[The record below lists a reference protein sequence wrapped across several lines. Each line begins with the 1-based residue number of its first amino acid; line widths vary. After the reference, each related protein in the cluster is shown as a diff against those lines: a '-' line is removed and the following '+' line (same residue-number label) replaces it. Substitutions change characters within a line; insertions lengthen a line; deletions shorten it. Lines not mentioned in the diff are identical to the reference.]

1 MPKEAKNEESY
12 PTEIGDFLETL
23 FAGQKGYVYTPVKQ
37 ESGYWQPH
45 WWKWPQHKT
54 AIITHM
60 LHASESGDV
69 YVSPSVF
76 KAPSD
81 KKQAWKGSNYVWIEF
96 DGNAPKELPEGI
108 PQPSI
113 RIQSSVSK
121 HEHWYW
127 KLKDFETSADT
138 LEGLS
143 KQLTYTL
150 DADKSGWDC
159 SQVLRSPGTLHQESR
174 NRVRLLSQNDKTY
187 SYRDFKNLV
196 TAPEAVIINTTM
208 DELPDVQ
215 SVVAKY
221 SWPAEAIDLFHKK
234 TQPIGSRSSALTRLG
249 FHCVEMGMSNEECYS
264 ILFNADERWGKFKN
278 RTPED
283 RAKRLL
289 GIITHCRGKKELDAE
304 LRLSERESFVNLG
317 DFRSTDLKVAWV
329 FQDFLAERGLG
340 IISAAPG
347 IGKSTLSL
355 RLGFSVV
362 LNKDFLVWKHVETIK
377 SRKVG
382 FLSLEMAGVEC
393 KHFLEDMMQT
403 CSPEECEKLDKH
415 FYLLP
420 LGYGMNLAD
429 KKNQQM
435 ILDEIDKHGLDF
447 LIIDSLKAATT
458 LDEKKLDNFF
468 EWLNE
473 HVRDKRGVTVWL
485 VHHNRKPPNEGPRK
499 PRGLEDLYGDTF
511 ITAHPTTV
519 ISLWRRSK
527 GIIEVIPLKVRLA
540 EESDPFTIKREK
552 HLNFSV
558 ERVISIHDEDG
569 EEVKDDSADSGKFK

>member
-1 MPKEAKNEESY
+1 
-12 PTEIGDFLETL
+12 
-23 FAGQKGYVYTPVKQ
+23 
-37 ESGYWQPH
+37 
-45 WWKWPQHKT
+45 
-54 AIITHM
+54 
-60 LHASESGDV
+60 
-69 YVSPSVF
+69 
-76 KAPSD
+76 
-81 KKQAWKGSNYVWIEF
+81 
-96 DGNAPKELPEGI
+96 
-108 PQPSI
+108 
-113 RIQSSVSK
+113 
-121 HEHWYW
+121 
-127 KLKDFETSADT
+127 
-138 LEGLS
+138 
-143 KQLTYTL
+143 
-150 DADKSGWDC
+150 
-159 SQVLRSPGTLHQESR
+159 
-174 NRVRLLSQNDKTY
+174 
-187 SYRDFKNLV
+187 
-196 TAPEAVIINTTM
+196 
-208 DELPDVQ
+208 
-215 SVVAKY
+215 
-221 SWPAEAIDLFHKK
+221 
-234 TQPIGSRSSALTRLG
+234 
-249 FHCVEMGMSNEECYS
+249 MGMSNEECYS
-264 ILFNADERWGKFKN
+264 VLFNADERWGKFKN

-283 RAKRLL
+283 RSKRLL

-317 DFRSTDLKVAWV
+317 DFRSTDLKVTWV
-329 FQDFLAERGLG
+329 FKDFLAERGLG

-362 LNKDFLVWKHVETIK
+362 LQKDFLVWKHEETVK

-393 KHFLEDMMQT
+393 KHFLEDMMHT
-403 CSPEECEKLDKH
+403 CSPEECEKLDKN
-415 FYLLP
+415 FFLLP

-435 ILDEIDKHGLDF
+435 ILDEIDKHQIEF

-540 EESDPFTIKREK
+540 EESDPFTIKREA
-552 HLNFSV
+552 HLSFSV
-558 ERVISIHDEDG
+558 ERVISVHDEDG
-569 EEVKDDSADSGKFK
+569 EEVKDDSGDTPSNKFK